1 MRNYKMVLSY
11 DGSAYKGW
19 QRLGDT
25 EKSIQGILENTISE
39 IAGESVEII
48 GSGRTDAGVHARGQV
63 VNFRVSQTIDANF
76 LDKLNRTLPEDI
88 KVQSLVQVKESFH
101 SRYDA
106 VAKTY
111 KYYVNV
117 AERPSVFDRKYVYH
131 LPCDVDMNAIRRAA
145 KYLIGTHDYSAFT
158 DDKTDRSKVRTIH
171 DIQIRE
177 ENGNIEFEYYGDG
190 FLMHMVRIL
199 TGTFLEVGMGQKKA
213 EEVPIILRE
222 KKRENAGFLVPAKGL
237 FLEKVDYEL
246 RRI

>member
-25 EKSIQGILENTISE
+25 EKTIQGILENTISE
-39 IAGESVEII
+39 ITGESVEII

-63 VNFRVSQTIDANF
+63 ANFRVLRVLDTFF
-76 LDKLNRTLPEDI
+76 LDKLNRVLPEDI
-88 KVQSLVQVKESFH
+88 QVLSIVQGAEDFH
-101 SRYDA
+101 SRHHA
-106 VAKTY
+106 SAKTY

-131 LPCDVDMNAIRRAA
+131 LPCVVDMDAMRRAA
-145 KYLIGTHDYSAFT
+145 KCLIGTHDYSAFT
-158 DDKTDRSKVRTIH
+158 DDKTGRSKVRTIH

-177 ENGNIEFEYYGDG
+177 SHGSIEFEYYGDG
-190 FLMHMVRIL
+190 FLMHMIRIL
-199 TGTFLEVGMGQKKA
+199 TGTLLEVGMGQKRA
-213 EEVPIILRE
+213 TDVSIILSE

-237 FLEKVDYEL
+237 FLEKVDY
-246 RRI
+246 

>member
-19 QRLGDT
+19 QKLGDT
-25 EKSIQGILENTISE
+25 EKTIQGILENTISE
-39 IAGESVEII
+39 IVGESVEII

-63 VNFRVSQTIDANF
+63 ANFRITKQLGADF
-76 LDKLNRTLPEDI
+76 KDKLNKRLPEDVKI
-88 KVQSLVQVKESFH
+88 LSLAQVEDSFH
-101 SRYDA
+101 SRYNA
-106 VAKTY
+106 VSKTY

-131 LPCDVDMNAIRRAA
+131 LPCNVDIDAMWRAV
-145 KYLIGTHDYSAFT
+145 KFLIGTYDYSAFT

-177 ENGNIEFEYYGDG
+177 SQGNIEFEYYGDG
-190 FLMHMVRIL
+190 FLMHMIRIL
-199 TGTFLEVGMGQKKA
+199 TGTLLEIGMGQKKV
-213 EEVPIILRE
+213 EDMPVILKE

-237 FLEKVDYEL
+237 FLEKVDYS
-246 RRI
+246 